1 MKYTVLAAAVCAAI
15 VVCSCGPRDVR
26 TETLLD
32 TGWRFHRGEEPGWFA
47 EGEAAQELAGGKD
60 LAEGKAVQ
68 GTGNGTVQGAGNAAA
83 QETGPTSVKF
93 DDSAWQEVEVP
104 HDWAIYG
111 PFDEEND
118 LQTTMIVQD
127 GERIP
132 QKHTGRTGGLPYVGV
147 GWYRTTFNVPAGRR
161 AVLVFDGAMS
171 QARVWVN
178 GKQVAWWPCGYNS
191 FWCDVTDA
199 LSGRKNALAVRLENL
214 PQSSR
219 WYPGAGLFRNVHLIV
234 TGKTRIPVWGIQVTT
249 PQVSTSS
256 ATAYVRTTVDGDWT
270 GSGGKKGTTV
280 RTTIYGPAGE
290 VVASGEAPVDEAP
303 AVDAATASS
312 KTGDRASGPT
322 SGLTSN
328 KASGP
333 TSSQA
338 GISLQV
344 SSPQL
349 WSPSSPVLYTCTSEV
364 LVNGKTVDRS
374 SVTFGF
380 RKVEFSPEK
389 GMLLNG
395 KPMKFQGVCMHHDL
409 GPLGAAVNESAIAHQ
424 VEMLKDMGCNAI
436 RTSHNMPAPEL
447 VSICDR
453 AGMMLMVEPFD
464 EWDRAKC
471 KNGYHLFFDE
481 WAEKDMVNMIRQYR
495 NSPSVVMWSIGNEVP
510 TQSSPDGVK
519 VARFLQ
525 DICHRED
532 PTRLVT
538 CGMDRVDDILRNGF
552 GAAIDIPGLN
562 YRTFKYL
569 EAYATLP
576 QGLILGSETGSTLSS
591 RGVYKLPAGKRFGA
605 MDPDHQCS
613 AYDQDAAW
621 WSNTPDV
628 DFALAEDYPW
638 TLGQFVWTGWDYLG
652 EPTPYG
658 VNSWPNHSSMFGI
671 VDLASIPKDRYW
683 LFRSVWNTES
693 PTLHVLPHW
702 NWEEEAA
709 QSGGRLGVPVYVYT
723 SWPEAEL
730 FVNGVSM
737 GRVRKTTR
745 ADYAKG
751 GRLHRAGSPT
761 DNFKKDAKP
770 SGTYGS
776 WMPAEDG
783 RTQGGQCEQLDGR
796 YRLIWPAV
804 PYQAGELKVIAYDSY
819 GEAKDTAY
827 VRTAGAPD
835 HIVLT
840 ASCADYSEIFDGK
853 PQQSA
858 SGGLEAGGKDLLYV
872 TASVVDKDGNLCPE
886 ASDLLSF
893 SVTGAASFRAAANG
907 DPTCLYPFHEPSMPA
922 FSGRTTVIVAASDV
936 AGNATLEVSAPGLK
950 SASLPITVRA
960 SR

>member
-1 MKYTVLAAAVCAAI
+1 MCAAFA
-15 VVCSCGPRDVR
+15 VCSCGSRDVR

-32 TGWRFHRGEEPGWFA
+32 TGWRFHKGEEPGWFT
-47 EGEAAQELAGGKD
+47 D
-60 LAEGKAVQ
+60 
-68 GTGNGTVQGAGNAAA
+68 AAA
-83 QETGPTSVKF
+83 QGTAEGTAQGTTAQGPAALKF

-118 LQTTMIVQD
+118 LQTTMIIQD
-127 GERIP
+127 GERVP

-147 GWYRTTFNVPAGRR
+147 GWYRTTFNVPACRR

-199 LSGRKNALAVRLENL
+199 LEGRKNTLAVRLENL

-234 TGKTRIPVWGIQVTT
+234 TGEARIPVWGIQVTT
-249 PQVSTSS
+249 PQVSASS
-256 ATAYVRTTVDGDWT
+256 ATAYVRTTVEVAGT
-270 GSGGKKGTTV
+270 GEGSKKGTIV
-280 RTTIYGPAGE
+280 RTTIYSPAGE
-290 VVASGEAPVDEAP
+290 VVATGEAETGQSETGESEPG
-303 AVDAATASS
+303 SS
-312 KTGDRASGPT
+312 T
-322 SGLTSN
+322 SGSTGSSTISIAEASLTISN
-328 KASGP
+328 
-333 TSSQA
+333 
-338 GISLQV
+338 
-344 SSPQL
+344 PQL
-349 WSPSSPVLYTCTSEV
+349 WSPSSPNLYICTSEV
-364 LVNGKTVDRS
+364 LVGGRVVDRS
-374 SVTFGF
+374 SVSFGF
-380 RKVEFSPEK
+380 RKVEFSPER

-395 KPMKFQGVCMHHDL
+395 EPLKFQGVCMHHDL
-409 GPLGAAVNESAIAHQ
+409 GPLGSAVNESAIRHQ

-436 RTSHNMPAPEL
+436 RTSHNMPAPDL
-447 VSICDR
+447 VRICDQT
-453 AGMMLMVEPFD
+453 GMMLMVEPFD
-464 EWDRAKC
+464 EWDKAKC

-481 WAEKDMVNMIRQYR
+481 WAEKDMVNMLHQFR

-519 VARFLQ
+519 VVEFLQ
-525 DICHRED
+525 GICHRED
-532 PTRLVT
+532 PTRPVT

-552 GAAIDIPGLN
+552 GAAVDIPGIN

-576 QGLILGSETGSTLSS
+576 QGFILGSETGSTISS
-591 RGVYKLPAGKRFGA
+591 RGIYKLPAEKRFGA

-628 DFALAEDYPW
+628 DFALADDYPW

-658 VNSWPNHSSMFGI
+658 INSWPNHSSMFGI

-683 LFRSVWNTES
+683 LFRSVWNTGS

-709 QSGGRLGVPVYVYT
+709 GKGGKLDVPVYVYT

-737 GRVRKTTR
+737 GRVRKTSI

-751 GRLHRAGSPT
+751 GRLYNTGRVAER
-761 DNFKKDAKP
+761 FKKEAKP

-776 WMPAEDG
+776 WATAADG
-783 RTQGGQCEQLDGR
+783 STQGGQCEPLDGR
-796 YRLIWPAV
+796 YRLIWPEV
-804 PYQAGELKVIAYDSY
+804 PFHSGELMVVAYDSD
-819 GEAKDTAY
+819 GAAKDTAY

-840 ASCADYSEIFDGK
+840 TTCGNYSELFDGK
-853 PQQSA
+853 PEQSV
-858 SGGLEAGGKDLLYV
+858 SGELPSGSKDLLYV
-872 TASVVDKDGNLCPE
+872 TVSVVDKDGNLCPE

-893 SVTGAASFRAAANG
+893 KVSGPAAFRAAANG
-907 DPTCLYPFHEPSMPA
+907 DPTCLYPFHEPQMPA
-922 FSGRTTVIVAASDV
+922 FSGRATVIVAASKSK
-936 AGNATLEVSAPGLK
+936 GNATLEVSASGLK
-950 SASLPITVRA
+950 SATLPIEVR
-960 SR
+960 